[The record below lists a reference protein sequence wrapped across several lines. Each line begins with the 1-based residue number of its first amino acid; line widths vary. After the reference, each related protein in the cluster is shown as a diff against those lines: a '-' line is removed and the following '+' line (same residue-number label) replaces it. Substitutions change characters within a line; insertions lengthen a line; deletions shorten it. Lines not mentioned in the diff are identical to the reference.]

1 MTTTLDINRS
11 QLIDALVHEYEFLC
25 HDDFDPDIDPTPA
38 EYLDWLNTCTDDDLV
53 SESCTDSTYTLDEY
67 ITTWL

>member
-11 QLIDALVHEYEFLC
+11 HLIDALVHEYEFLC

-38 EYLDWLNTCTDDDLV
+38 EYREMLQLLGDDELLDETSTDDV
-53 SESCTDSTYTLDEY
+53 YHLDDY
-67 ITTWL
+67 LRTWL